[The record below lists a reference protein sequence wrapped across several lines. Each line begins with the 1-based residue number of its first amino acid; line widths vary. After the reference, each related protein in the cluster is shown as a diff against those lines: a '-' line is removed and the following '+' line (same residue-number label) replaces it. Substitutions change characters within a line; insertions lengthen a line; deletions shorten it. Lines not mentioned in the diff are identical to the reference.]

1 MLSLYSQALNAT
13 IEKKDAARML
23 EIEWVRNAS
32 GESAAKAYRESW
44 IRQEK
49 ALLDDKCRFCTATAV
64 AWINEN

>member
-1 MLSLYSQALNAT
+1 MLSLYSQALNST

-23 EIEWVRNAS
+23 EIEWVRWNTS
-32 GESAAKAYRESW
+32 ETAAKTYMESW

-49 ALLDDKCRFCTATAV
+49 ALLDDKCRLCTATAV